1 MVLSKKRS
9 ISIIYTTIVAIV
21 AIVSLAISAKA
32 YYLYS
37 FSYESYHPM
46 YYGWS
51 GVQAKTDSSNA
62 AVYYTNGPSGYNLN
76 VQLWGSDGSSA
87 DAYNFTQG
95 VSTITVPK
103 GELREIPNTAYQ
115 HYNGGQCNVRLK
127 MWVYS
132 TGKVSGSWS
141 STTN

>member
-9 ISIIYTTIVAIV
+9 ISIIYTAIVAIV
-21 AIVSLAISAKA
+21 AIVSLAVSAKA
-32 YYLYS
+32 YYLHS

-62 AVYYTNGPSGYNLN
+62 AVYYTNGPSGYDLN

-95 VSTITVPK
+95 LTAITVKK
-103 GELREIPNTAYQ
+103 GDLIEIPNTAYQ
-115 HYNGGQCNVRLK
+115 YYNGGQCNVRLK
-127 MWVYS
+127 MWIYYNG
-132 TGKVSGSWS
+132 TVSGRWS
-141 STTN
+141 PTTN